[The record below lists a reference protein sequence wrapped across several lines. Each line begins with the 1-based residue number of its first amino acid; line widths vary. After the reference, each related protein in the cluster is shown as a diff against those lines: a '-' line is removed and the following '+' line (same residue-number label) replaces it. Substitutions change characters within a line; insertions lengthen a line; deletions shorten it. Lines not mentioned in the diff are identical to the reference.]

1 MSGRP
6 TIAPLVD
13 RPGKN
18 FSIILTNH
26 GRFGVFSTSLKFE
39 RGRPRWILSDSRSI
53 WKIQIVSKRMQ
64 NASNVSMLGGADHCT
79 IKLQCTACVRTL
91 TSPLFLQWAIG
102 QVLLILPRIGR
113 ICLRILG
120 ARQKPNKPL
129 AVDARCLLR
138 AIDAVAARKSL
149 KQAWIFSVSH
159 TITPPGSCIHRKA
172 INKDKHPSSGVL
184 PSRQQYGCID
194 YLAHLLR
201 RCTRLLMVLPSRQ
214 RSACKTSCDGTA
226 LQAAE

>member
-6 TIAPLVD
+6 TIAPLVG

-26 GRFGVFSTSLKFE
+26 GRFGLFSTSLKFE
-39 RGRPRWILSDSRSI
+39 RGRPRWILSDSRST

-91 TSPLFLQWAIG
+91 TYPLFLQWAIR
-102 QVLLILPRIGR
+102 QVLLILPRIRR
-113 ICLRILG
+113 IEWISLRILG
-120 ARQKPNKPL
+120 ARQKQHKPL

-138 AIDAVAARKSL
+138 AIDAV
-149 KQAWIFSVSH
+149 SV
-159 TITPPGSCIHRKA
+159 
-172 INKDKHPSSGVL
+172 
-184 PSRQQYGCID
+184 
-194 YLAHLLR
+194 
-201 RCTRLLMVLPSRQ
+201 
-214 RSACKTSCDGTA
+214 
-226 LQAAE
+226 

>member
-26 GRFGVFSTSLKFE
+26 GHFGVFSASLKFK
-39 RGRPRWILSDSRSI
+39 RGRPRWILSDSRST
-53 WKIQIVSKRMQ
+53 WKIQMVSRMIQ
-64 NASNVSMLGGADHCT
+64 NSSNVSMWAGTDRST
-79 IKLQCTACVRTL
+79 VKLQGTACVRTL
-91 TSPLFLQWAIG
+91 TYPLFLQWARG

-113 ICLRILG
+113 IGRIGLRILG

-138 AIDAVAARKSL
+138 AIDAVP
-149 KQAWIFSVSH
+149 V
-159 TITPPGSCIHRKA
+159 
-172 INKDKHPSSGVL
+172 
-184 PSRQQYGCID
+184 
-194 YLAHLLR
+194 
-201 RCTRLLMVLPSRQ
+201 
-214 RSACKTSCDGTA
+214 
-226 LQAAE
+226 

>member
-6 TIAPLVD
+6 TIAPMVD

-26 GRFGVFSTSLKFE
+26 GHFGLFSTSLKFE
-39 RGRPRWILSDSRSI
+39 RGRPRWILSDSRST

-64 NASNVSMLGGADHCT
+64 NASNVSMYGGADWR
-79 IKLQCTACVRTL
+79 IVKFQGTACVRTL
-91 TSPLFLQWAIG
+91 TSPLFLQWARG

-113 ICLRILG
+113 IYLWILG

-138 AIDAVAARKSL
+138 AIDAAAARKS
-149 KQAWIFSVSH
+149 
-159 TITPPGSCIHRKA
+159 
-172 INKDKHPSSGVL
+172 SSKLGYFQPATSSPL
-184 PSRQQYGCID
+184 QG
-194 YLAHLLR
+194 LASIAR
-201 RCTRLLMVLPSRQ
+201 R
-214 RSACKTSCDGTA
+214 
-226 LQAAE
+226 

>member
-13 RPGKN
+13 RPRKN

-26 GRFGVFSTSLKFE
+26 GHFGQFSTSLKFE
-39 RGRPRWILSDSRSI
+39 LGRPRWILSDSRST

-91 TSPLFLQWAIG
+91 THPLFLQWAIR

-113 ICLRILG
+113 IRLREERDQKVSVGLG
-120 ARQKPNKPL
+120 GIPPWAFRH
-129 AVDARCLLR
+129 R
-138 AIDAVAARKSL
+138 SL
-149 KQAWIFSVSH
+149 FKTSLGRSPMPQL
-159 TITPPGSCIHRKA
+159 P
-172 INKDKHPSSGVL
+172 VL
-184 PSRQQYGCID
+184 PGR
-194 YLAHLLR
+194 
-201 RCTRLLMVLPSRQ
+201 TF
-214 RSACKTSCDGTA
+214 
-226 LQAAE
+226 